1 MELVSFNNIP
11 SFFLPAFFFFAS
23 SPTGFALASF
33 CIGREVF
40 RSEGPRTTGR
50 LSFLGKAENDRFPQK
65 MFYIKVFLNLTWEYR
80 PVAPAAVV
88 PVLKKID
95 IFK

>member
-11 SFFLPAFFFFAS
+11 AFFFLSAFFFFAS

-50 LSFLGKAENDRFPQK
+50 LSFLGRAEDDSFPQK
-65 MFYIKVFLNLTWEYR
+65 N
-80 PVAPAAVV
+80 
-88 PVLKKID
+88 VL
-95 IFK
+95 